1 MLGISVPWQHGKGCA
16 DVGQL
21 QDQLLNGSSGV
32 IPPVRDWLWKPLD
45 REFRMQSPGMVR
57 LFSNSWQIA
66 EPPFP
71 LLKGVN
77 SITRSRGVI
86 GQPWCESQKSGIL
99 EDKAWGLKAAVLG
112 S

>member
-1 MLGISVPWQHGKGCA
+1 MLGISVPWQHGKGCT

-32 IPPVRDWLWKPLD
+32 KPSVRDWLWKPLD
-45 REFRMQSPGMVR
+45 RKFRRQGPGMVR

-77 SITRSRGVI
+77 SITGSRGSLA
-86 GQPWCESQKSGIL
+86 GLGASHRNL
-99 EDKAWGLKAAVLG
+99 EFSRIRPGA
-112 S
+112 

>member
-1 MLGISVPWQHGKGCA
+1 MLGISVPWQHGKGCV

-45 REFRMQSPGMVR
+45 REFRRQGPGMVR
-57 LFSNSWQIA
+57 LFSNRA
-66 EPPFP
+66 P
-71 LLKGVN
+71 LSTAQRCKLHHWK
-77 SITRSRGVI
+77 SGVI
-86 GQPWCESQKSGIL
+86 GQPWCKSQKSGIL